1 MIYGN
6 CFTGADTNKLLIN
19 KKMSVS
25 LIYLKAHSRI
35 SGVIP
40 SSRGGLF
47 SDGMIEYNQI
57 THQNARRHF
66 HGKENDRQIYIR
78 LA

>member
-6 CFTGADTNKLLIN
+6 CFTGADTNKLLSN

-47 SDGMIEYNQI
+47 SDEMLEYEQKTSRN
-57 THQNARRHF
+57 
-66 HGKENDRQIYIR
+66 E
-78 LA
+78 